1 MRNITEIFT
10 DVIIPCISQRRS
22 ASLLTQADSESC
34 PDPALCQLD
43 YSPLTPTTFPRLLE
57 CQKEEWHLP

>member
-10 DVIIPCISQRRS
+10 DVIIPCISQCRS
-22 ASLLTQADSESC
+22 ASILTQADSESC
-34 PDPALCQLD
+34 LNAALCQLD
-43 YSPLTPTTFPRLLE
+43 YSPLTPTAFPRLVK